1 DARREKAQADGAGEF
16 GNSIN
21 CTRQARTDCMLS
33 STKPHKDAPCP
44 GKLIR
49 RSRALF
55 DAVVLLY
62 YFQIKMHQDA
72 PRIFHS
78 G

>member
-1 DARREKAQADGAGEF
+1 
-16 GNSIN
+16 
-21 CTRQARTDCMLS
+21 MLS
-33 STKPHKDAPCP
+33 STKPHKNAPCP

-62 YFQIKMHQDA
+62 YFQIKCTKM
-72 PRIFHS
+72 RREFFILVT
-78 G
+78 